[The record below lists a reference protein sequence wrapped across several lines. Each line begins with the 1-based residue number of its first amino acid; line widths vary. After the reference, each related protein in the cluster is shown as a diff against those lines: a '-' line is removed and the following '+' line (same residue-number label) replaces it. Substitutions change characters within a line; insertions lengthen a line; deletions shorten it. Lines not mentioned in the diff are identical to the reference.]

1 MTLRARG
8 RRALLAGVSALAL
21 SLAAERVRADP
32 FLPAWWLS
40 VEGRLYGETGARQP
54 WAVVAGFFNANPETS
69 YTNVRNGAGL
79 RFALGYRIAPP
90 WSVAIAYTGLRG
102 NRRRGDVASKPYRY
116 LYPVIGAYRTTGFP
130 FYPSTA
136 RVTIDNAL
144 DIVDFEVGFDVGLGD
159 GATLRLFGGPRI
171 LLWSHRVDT
180 QFNFDY
186 IVSTSVL
193 TERLRASFFGAG
205 PRLGADGKWTLGR
218 FGGGA
223 IFVRGTVSASALFG
237 VAETRVETEMN
248 SPGAGRFR
256 NEFVRSRSAVVY
268 STEGAV
274 SLGYTLTGVLTGRLT
289 LEAGY
294 RVEAWWK
301 LMDTRGAPYAAGCA
315 CLALSG
321 VTGSRGGNVVQH
333 GPFFRATIKF

>member
-1 MTLRARG
+1 MSNYGYPDSAQPFTLNPLVADSAQKTDRLMGAIW
-8 RRALLAGVSALAL
+8 VSALPKDKERTTEAL
-21 SLAAERVRADP
+21 KLI
-32 FLPAWWLS
+32 
-40 VEGRLYGETGARQP
+40 GEKGL
-54 WAVVAGFFNANPETS
+54 VALKTTCLLGGTFNPEQWDKESEELWTMILDAAAANDMPFHIHTS
-69 YTNVRNGAGL
+69 PGG
-79 RFALGYRIAPP
+79 G
-90 WSVAIAYTGLRG
+90 S
-102 NRRRGDVASKPYRY
+102 D
-116 LYPVIGAYRTTGFP
+116 
-130 FYPSTA
+130 
-136 RVTIDNAL
+136 IDNAL

-193 TERLRASFFGAG
+193 TERLRATFFGAG